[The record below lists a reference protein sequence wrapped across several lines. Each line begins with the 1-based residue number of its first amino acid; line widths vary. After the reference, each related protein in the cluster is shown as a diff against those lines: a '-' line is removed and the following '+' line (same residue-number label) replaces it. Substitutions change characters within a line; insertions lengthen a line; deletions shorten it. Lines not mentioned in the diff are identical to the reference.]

1 MRLSL
6 NVCGLDRTVR
16 IIVGVV
22 LAAVAYFGIL
32 TGVLATVAY
41 IVAAI
46 AFLTGI
52 AQICP
57 INRSLGINT
66 CKPKPTT

>member
-6 NVCGLDRTVR
+6 NVCGLDRGVR
-16 IIVGVV
+16 IIVG
-22 LAAVAYFGIL
+22 LAFAAVAYFGIL

-46 AFLTGI
+46 ALLTGI